1 MGAITYKPASER
13 VYGLA
18 KVRVGQKRA
27 KISWLGEDAVT
38 KTVDLDAFPDLP
50 VLKPNTEKTYYVV
63 YNSSSDEVESVG
75 PESGLFKVRCV
86 DMSRP
91 EAGADPEP
99 IEGQTYAVT
108 DKEGNVQK
116 KPSFYFKVW
125 FKILDKAYKG
135 VKVPMNLGYKF
146 RRANDGTTTFTA
158 DPTSPKATAV
168 RKVYEFLELTGV
180 LDGDEIPWDDND
192 GNVLPEILGRILA
205 EKRELSILIKEGK
218 IAELLA
224 ADDEEDTFVEETE
237 DVADD
242 DLNDELGKEGLA
254 LTPKKRAQVTDDV
267 DNDEND
273 VDKDF
278 PKKSVNVEEDE
289 DDL

>member
-1 MGAITYKPASER
+1 MVAITYKPVSER

-18 KVRVGQKRA
+18 KVKVGQKKA
-27 KISWLGEDAVT
+27 KISWIGEDAVT
-38 KTVDLDAFPDLP
+38 KTVSLDAFPDLP
-50 VLKPNTEKTYYVV
+50 VLKTGTEKNYYVV
-63 YNSSSDEVESVG
+63 YNSSTDEVESVG
-75 PESGLFKVRCV
+75 PESGLFRVRCV

-99 IEGQTYAVT
+99 IEGQSFKQK
-108 DKEGNVQK
+108 DGKEK
-116 KPSFYFKVW
+116 LSFYFKVW
-125 FKILDKAYKG
+125 LKILDKAYKG
-135 VKVPMNLGYKF
+135 VLVPMNLGYKF
-146 RRANDGTTTFTA
+146 QRANDGTTTFTA

-180 LDGDEIPWDDND
+180 LDGDEISWDDND

-205 EKRELSILIKEGK
+205 EKREFSILIKEGK

-224 ADDEEDTFVEETE
+224 ADDEEDTFVEEAE

-242 DLNDELGKEGLA
+242 DLDDE
-254 LTPKKRAQVTDDV
+254 
-267 DNDEND
+267 DE

-278 PKKSVNVEEDE
+278 PKKSVKPAKVEEEDLDE
-289 DDL
+289 L

>member
-1 MGAITYKPASER
+1 MGAITYKPVSDR
-13 VYGLA
+13 MYGLA
-18 KVRVGQKRA
+18 KVKVGQKRA

-38 KTVDLDAFPDLP
+38 KTVDLDAFPDVP
-50 VLKPNTEKTYYVV
+50 VLKPNTEKNYYVV

-91 EAGADPEP
+91 EEGADPEP
-99 IEGQTYAVT
+99 IEGMSFKDSKTG
-108 DKEGNVQK
+108 KENT
-116 KPSFYFKVW
+116 SFYFKVW

-180 LDGDEIPWDDND
+180 LDGDEISWDDND

-224 ADDEEDTFVEETE
+224 ADDEEDTFVEDDGEKE
-237 DVADD
+237 AAEVVD
-242 DLNDELGKEGLA
+242 DL
-254 LTPKKRAQVTDDV
+254 

-278 PKKSVNVEEDE
+278 PKKSAKVEEDE
-289 DDL
+289 DDDL